1 MKWIKRAVL
10 GIFLAAA
17 AVIGVLGFTK
27 YQARQAEAKAAEET
41 SRKKEQIKEIYTTEY
56 QEAVKERLET
66 AKESGTY
73 TTEKMLV
80 EQNPFGTNTLSLYV
94 YFTTEEPVSVSY
106 VVSVPDSEIADFGGE
121 VKEEE
126 TYTTEHEFQV
136 IGLIPDME
144 NTITF
149 TLEAEDGTTTTASC
163 KYKMGSL
170 AGEEEVQLKQTAGQT
185 DASSQI
191 SLPDSSLYV
200 ILGNDS
206 DDVDFMYYYD
216 ENGTIRGE
224 VPLIG
229 YRSHRLVFEND
240 RMYYSISETKIAVA
254 NELGMVEQVYDLGNY
269 QLHHDYVFDDDG
281 NLLILATDTGKQ
293 TVEDCVLK
301 LNPSTGE
308 VSCILDLEDLLG
320 DYKESLGMDQ
330 EEDLDWVHINTIQ
343 WMGEDSILLSSR
355 ETSTILKIQNLNTA
369 PEIAYM
375 IGEES
380 FWEGTGYENLLLTK
394 DESNGSFS
402 SAGGQ
407 HTVTYVTDDSLPD
420 GQYYLY
426 LFNNNLGYSES
437 RPDYDW
443 SQIDQIA
450 TDLSSGTT
458 SYYYKYKV
466 DENAGTYTLVQS
478 FEVPFSGYVSSA
490 QECEDTILV
499 DSGMQGL
506 IGEYKEDGTLV
517 KQFQMNLSKYYIYRV
532 YKYDFSG
539 YLFTEE
545 R

>member
-1 MKWIKRAVL
+1 
-10 GIFLAAA
+10 
-17 AVIGVLGFTK
+17 
-27 YQARQAEAKAAEET
+27 
-41 SRKKEQIKEIYTTEY
+41 
-56 QEAVKERLET
+56 
-66 AKESGTY
+66 
-73 TTEKMLV
+73 
-80 EQNPFGTNTLSLYV
+80 
-94 YFTTEEPVSVSY
+94 
-106 VVSVPDSEIADFGGE
+106 
-121 VKEEE
+121 
-126 TYTTEHEFQV
+126 
-136 IGLIPDME
+136 
-144 NTITF
+144 
-149 TLEAEDGTTTTASC
+149 
-163 KYKMGSL
+163 
-170 AGEEEVQLKQTAGQT
+170 
-185 DASSQI
+185 
-191 SLPDSSLYV
+191 
-200 ILGNDS
+200 
-206 DDVDFMYYYD
+206 
-216 ENGTIRGE
+216 
-224 VPLIG
+224 
-229 YRSHRLVFEND
+229 
-240 RMYYSISETKIAVA
+240 
-254 NELGMVEQVYDLGNY
+254 MVEQVYDLGNY

-330 EEDLDWVHINTIQ
+330 EDLDWVHINTIQ

-478 FEVPFSGYVSSA
+478 FEVPFSGYVSSV

-545 R
+545 

>member
-1 MKWIKRAVL
+1 MKWIQRAVL

-56 QEAVKERLET
+56 QEAVKKRLET

-94 YFTTEEPVSVSY
+94 YFATEEPVSVSY
-106 VVSVPDSEIADFGGE
+106 VVSVPDSEIADFGGK
-121 VKEEE
+121 VNQEE

-149 TLEAEDGTTTTASC
+149 TLGAEDGTITTASC

-185 DASSQI
+185 DVSSQI
-191 SLPDSSLYV
+191 SLPDSGLYV

-240 RMYYSISETKIAVA
+240 RMYYSISETKIAAV

-330 EEDLDWVHINTIQ
+330 EEELDWIHINTIQ

-355 ETSTILKIQNLNTA
+355 ETSTIIKVQNLSTT
-369 PEIAYM
+369 PEIGYM
-375 IGEES
+375 MGEES

-539 YLFTEE
+539 YLFTE
-545 R
+545 

>member
-1 MKWIKRAVL
+1 M
-10 GIFLAAA
+10 
-17 AVIGVLGFTK
+17 
-27 YQARQAEAKAAEET
+27 
-41 SRKKEQIKEIYTTEY
+41 
-56 QEAVKERLET
+56 
-66 AKESGTY
+66 
-73 TTEKMLV
+73 
-80 EQNPFGTNTLSLYV
+80 
-94 YFTTEEPVSVSY
+94 
-106 VVSVPDSEIADFGGE
+106 PDSEIADFGGK
-121 VKEEE
+121 VNQEE

-149 TLEAEDGTTTTASC
+149 TPEAEDGTITTASC

-191 SLPDSSLYV
+191 SLPDSGLYV

-229 YRSHRLVFEND
+229 YRSHRLVFENN
-240 RMYYSISETKIAVA
+240 RMYYSISETKIAAV

-330 EEDLDWVHINTIQ
+330 EDLDWVHINTIQ
-343 WMGEDSILLSSR
+343 WMGDNEILVSSR
-355 ETSTILKIQNLNTA
+355 ETSTIVKITDIYGT

-375 IGEES
+375 MGEKTY
-380 FWEGTGYENLLLTK
+380 WEDSDYADLLLDK
-394 DESNGSFS
+394 ANSFTS
-402 SAGGQ
+402 QTGQ
-407 HTVTYVTDDSLPD
+407 HSITYVEDDSLAD

-426 LFNNNLGYSES
+426 MFNNNFGYSS
-437 RPDYDW
+437 TNTAYDW
-443 SQIDQIA
+443 SQLNIPTEVKAEDA
-450 TDLSSGTT
+450 VSK
-458 SYYYKYKV
+458 YYKYLV
-466 DENAGTYTLVQS
+466 DESKGTYELVDT
-478 FEVPFSGYVSSA
+478 FDVPYSPYVSSV
-490 QECEDTILV
+490 QNIGGNTIV
-499 DSGMQGL
+499 DSGMAFNFQEYDSDHTL
-506 IGEYKEDGTLV
+506 IRSFTMEGEK
-517 KQFQMNLSKYYIYRV
+517 YIYRV
-532 YKYDFSG
+532 YKYTFDGF
-539 YLFTEE
+539 YFNQ
-545 R
+545 

>member
-1 MKWIKRAVL
+1 MKWIQRAVL

-56 QEAVKERLET
+56 QEAVKKRLET

-94 YFTTEEPVSVSY
+94 YFATEEPVSVSY
-106 VVSVPDSEIADFGGE
+106 VVSVPDSEIADFGGK
-121 VKEEE
+121 VNQEE

-149 TLEAEDGTTTTASC
+149 TLEAEDGTITTASC

-185 DASSQI
+185 DVSSQI
-191 SLPDSSLYV
+191 SLPDSGLYV

-240 RMYYSISETKIAVA
+240 RMYYSISETKIAAV

-330 EEDLDWVHINTIQ
+330 EEELDWIHINTIQ

-355 ETSTILKIQNLNTA
+355 ETSTIIKVQNLSTT
-369 PEIAYM
+369 PEIGYM
-375 IGEES
+375 MGEES

-545 R
+545 

>member
-56 QEAVKERLET
+56 QEAVKKRLET

-94 YFTTEEPVSVSY
+94 YFATEEPVSVSY
-106 VVSVPDSEIADFGGE
+106 VVSVPDSEIADFGGK
-121 VKEEE
+121 VNQEE

-149 TLEAEDGTTTTASC
+149 TPEAEDGTITTASC

-185 DASSQI
+185 DVSSQI
-191 SLPDSSLYV
+191 SLPDSGLYV

-216 ENGTIRGE
+216 ENGTISGE

-240 RMYYSISETKIAVA
+240 RMYYSISETKIAAV

-293 TVEDCVLK
+293 TVEDCVLR

-308 VSCILDLEDLLG
+308 VSCTLDLEDLLG

-330 EEDLDWVHINTIQ
+330 EDLDWVHINTIQ

-478 FEVPFSGYVSSA
+478 FEVPFSGYVSSV

-499 DSGMQGL
+499 DSGM
-506 IGEYKEDGTLV
+506 
-517 KQFQMNLSKYYIYRV
+517 
-532 YKYDFSG
+532 
-539 YLFTEE
+539 
-545 R
+545 

>member
-56 QEAVKERLET
+56 QEAVKKRLET

-94 YFTTEEPVSVSY
+94 YFATEEPVSVSY
-106 VVSVPDSEIADFGGE
+106 VVSVPDSEIA
-121 VKEEE
+121 
-126 TYTTEHEFQV
+126 
-136 IGLIPDME
+136 
-144 NTITF
+144 
-149 TLEAEDGTTTTASC
+149 
-163 KYKMGSL
+163 
-170 AGEEEVQLKQTAGQT
+170 
-185 DASSQI
+185 
-191 SLPDSSLYV
+191 
-200 ILGNDS
+200 
-206 DDVDFMYYYD
+206 
-216 ENGTIRGE
+216 
-224 VPLIG
+224 
-229 YRSHRLVFEND
+229 
-240 RMYYSISETKIAVA
+240 AV

-330 EEDLDWVHINTIQ
+330 EEELDWIHINTIQ
-343 WMGEDSILLSSR
+343 WM
-355 ETSTILKIQNLNTA
+355 
-369 PEIAYM
+369 
-375 IGEES
+375 GEES

-539 YLFTEE
+539 YLFTE
-545 R
+545 

>member
-56 QEAVKERLET
+56 QEAVKKRLET

-94 YFTTEEPVSVSY
+94 YFATEEPVSVSY
-106 VVSVPDSEIADFGGE
+106 VVSVPDSEIADFGGK
-121 VKEEE
+121 VNQEE

-149 TLEAEDGTTTTASC
+149 TPEAEDGTITPASC

-185 DASSQI
+185 DVSSQI
-191 SLPDSSLYV
+191 SLPDSGLYV

-216 ENGTIRGE
+216 ENGTISGE

-240 RMYYSISETKIAVA
+240 RMYYSISETKIAAV

-330 EEDLDWVHINTIQ
+330 EDLDWVHINTIQ

-478 FEVPFSGYVSSA
+478 FEVPFSGYVSSV

-545 R
+545 

>member
-1 MKWIKRAVL
+1 
-10 GIFLAAA
+10 
-17 AVIGVLGFTK
+17 
-27 YQARQAEAKAAEET
+27 
-41 SRKKEQIKEIYTTEY
+41 
-56 QEAVKERLET
+56 
-66 AKESGTY
+66 
-73 TTEKMLV
+73 
-80 EQNPFGTNTLSLYV
+80 
-94 YFTTEEPVSVSY
+94 
-106 VVSVPDSEIADFGGE
+106 
-121 VKEEE
+121 
-126 TYTTEHEFQV
+126 
-136 IGLIPDME
+136 
-144 NTITF
+144 
-149 TLEAEDGTTTTASC
+149 
-163 KYKMGSL
+163 
-170 AGEEEVQLKQTAGQT
+170 
-185 DASSQI
+185 
-191 SLPDSSLYV
+191 
-200 ILGNDS
+200 
-206 DDVDFMYYYD
+206 
-216 ENGTIRGE
+216 
-224 VPLIG
+224 
-229 YRSHRLVFEND
+229 
-240 RMYYSISETKIAVA
+240 
-254 NELGMVEQVYDLGNY
+254 
-269 QLHHDYVFDDDG
+269 
-281 NLLILATDTGKQ
+281 
-293 TVEDCVLK
+293 
-301 LNPSTGE
+301 
-308 VSCILDLEDLLG
+308 
-320 DYKESLGMDQ
+320 
-330 EEDLDWVHINTIQ
+330 
-343 WMGEDSILLSSR
+343 MGEDSILLSSR

-478 FEVPFSGYVSSA
+478 FEVPFSGYVSSV

-532 YKYDFSG
+532 YKYDFPDIC
-539 YLFTEE
+539 LQKNDK
-545 R
+545 

>member
-1 MKWIKRAVL
+1 MDQKSSAWD
-10 GIFLAAA
+10 FLAAA

-56 QEAVKERLET
+56 QEAVKKRLET

-106 VVSVPDSEIADFGGE
+106 VVSVSDSEIADFGGK
-121 VKEEE
+121 VSQEE

-149 TLEAEDGTTTTASC
+149 TLEAEDGTKTTASC

-185 DASSQI
+185 DVSSQI
-191 SLPDSSLYV
+191 SLPDSGLYV

-240 RMYYSISETKIAVA
+240 RMYYSISETKIAAV

-330 EEDLDWVHINTIQ
+330 EDLDWVHINTIQ

-402 SAGGQ
+402 S
-407 HTVTYVTDDSLPD
+407 
-420 GQYYLY
+420 
-426 LFNNNLGYSES
+426 
-437 RPDYDW
+437 
-443 SQIDQIA
+443 
-450 TDLSSGTT
+450 
-458 SYYYKYKV
+458 
-466 DENAGTYTLVQS
+466 
-478 FEVPFSGYVSSA
+478 
-490 QECEDTILV
+490 
-499 DSGMQGL
+499 
-506 IGEYKEDGTLV
+506 
-517 KQFQMNLSKYYIYRV
+517 
-532 YKYDFSG
+532 
-539 YLFTEE
+539 
-545 R
+545 

>member
-517 KQFQMNLSKYYIYRV
+517 KQFQMNLAKYYIYRV

-545 R
+545 

>member
-10 GIFLAAA
+10 GIFLATA

-106 VVSVPDSEIADFGGE
+106 VVSVPDSEIADFGGK
-121 VKEEE
+121 VNQEE

-191 SLPDSSLYV
+191 SLPDSGLYV

-240 RMYYSISETKIAVA
+240 RMYYSISETKIAAV

-545 R
+545 

>member
-1 MKWIKRAVL
+1 
-10 GIFLAAA
+10 
-17 AVIGVLGFTK
+17 
-27 YQARQAEAKAAEET
+27 
-41 SRKKEQIKEIYTTEY
+41 
-56 QEAVKERLET
+56 
-66 AKESGTY
+66 
-73 TTEKMLV
+73 
-80 EQNPFGTNTLSLYV
+80 
-94 YFTTEEPVSVSY
+94 
-106 VVSVPDSEIADFGGE
+106 
-121 VKEEE
+121 
-126 TYTTEHEFQV
+126 
-136 IGLIPDME
+136 
-144 NTITF
+144 
-149 TLEAEDGTTTTASC
+149 
-163 KYKMGSL
+163 MGSL

-185 DASSQI
+185 DVSSQI
-191 SLPDSSLYV
+191 SLPDSGLYV

-216 ENGTIRGE
+216 ENGTISGE

-240 RMYYSISETKIAVA
+240 RMYYSISETKIAAV

-330 EEDLDWVHINTIQ
+330 EDLDWVHINTIQ

-478 FEVPFSGYVSSA
+478 FEVPFSGYVSSV

-545 R
+545 

>member
-163 KYKMGSL
+163 KYKVGSL

-545 R
+545 

>member
-94 YFTTEEPVSVSY
+94 YFTTEEPVTVSY
-106 VVSVPDSEIADFGGE
+106 VVSVPDSEIADFGGK
-121 VKEEE
+121 VNQEE

-191 SLPDSSLYV
+191 SLPDSGLYV

-240 RMYYSISETKIAVA
+240 RMYYSISETKIAAV

-293 TVEDCVLK
+293 TVEDCILK

-330 EEDLDWVHINTIQ
+330 EEDLDWAHINTIQ

-450 TDLSSGTT
+450 TDLSLGTT

-478 FEVPFSGYVSSA
+478 FEVPFSGYVSSV

-545 R
+545 

>member
-56 QEAVKERLET
+56 QEAVKKRLET

-94 YFTTEEPVSVSY
+94 YFATEEPVSVSY
-106 VVSVPDSEIADFGGE
+106 VVSVPDSEIADFGGK
-121 VKEEE
+121 VNQEE

-149 TLEAEDGTTTTASC
+149 TQEAEDGTITTASC

-185 DASSQI
+185 DVSSQI
-191 SLPDSSLYV
+191 SLPDSGLYV

-216 ENGTIRGE
+216 ENGTISGE

-240 RMYYSISETKIAVA
+240 RMYYSISETKIAAV

-330 EEDLDWVHINTIQ
+330 EDLDWVHINTIQ

-478 FEVPFSGYVSSA
+478 FEVPFSGYVSSV

-545 R
+545 

>member
-94 YFTTEEPVSVSY
+94 YFATEEPVSVSY
-106 VVSVPDSEIADFGGE
+106 VVSVPDSEIADFGGK
-121 VKEEE
+121 VNQEE

-191 SLPDSSLYV
+191 SLPDSGLYV

-240 RMYYSISETKIAVA
+240 RMYYSISETKIAAV

-269 QLHHDYVFDDDG
+269 QLHHDYVLDDDG

-330 EEDLDWVHINTIQ
+330 EDLDWVHINTIQ

-478 FEVPFSGYVSSA
+478 FEVPFSGYVSSV

-545 R
+545 

>member
-1 MKWIKRAVL
+1 MKWIQRAVL

-56 QEAVKERLET
+56 QEAVKKRLET

-94 YFTTEEPVSVSY
+94 YFATEEPVSVSY
-106 VVSVPDSEIADFGGE
+106 VVSVPDSEIADFGGK
-121 VKEEE
+121 VNQEE

-149 TLEAEDGTTTTASC
+149 TLEAEDGTITTASC

-185 DASSQI
+185 DVSSQI
-191 SLPDSSLYV
+191 SLPDSGLYV

-240 RMYYSISETKIAVA
+240 RMYYSISETKIAAV

-330 EEDLDWVHINTIQ
+330 EEELDWIHINTIQ

-355 ETSTILKIQNLNTA
+355 ETSTIIKVQNLSTT
-369 PEIAYM
+369 PEIGYM
-375 IGEES
+375 MGEES

-407 HTVTYVTDDSLPD
+407 HTVTYVTDDSLLD

-539 YLFTEE
+539 YLFTE
-545 R
+545 

>member
-10 GIFLAAA
+10 AIFLAAA

-149 TLEAEDGTTTTASC
+149 TLETEDGTTTTASC

-545 R
+545 

>member
-56 QEAVKERLET
+56 QEAVKKRLET

-94 YFTTEEPVSVSY
+94 YFATEEPVSVSY
-106 VVSVPDSEIADFGGE
+106 VVSVPDSEIADFGGK
-121 VKEEE
+121 VNQEE

-149 TLEAEDGTTTTASC
+149 TLEAEDGTITTASC

-185 DASSQI
+185 DVSSQI
-191 SLPDSSLYV
+191 SLPDSGLYV

-240 RMYYSISETKIAVA
+240 RMYYSISETKIAAV

-330 EEDLDWVHINTIQ
+330 EEELDWIHINTIQ

-355 ETSTILKIQNLNTA
+355 ETSTIIKVQNLSTT
-369 PEIAYM
+369 PEIGYM
-375 IGEES
+375 MGEES

-478 FEVPFSGYVSSA
+478 FEVPFSGYVSSV

-545 R
+545 